1 VSLFRIIEVSEG
13 MSSCVFGQVLNC
25 KFEDTVDEG
34 LRIGGEAAVV
44 GICMRY
50 CEHES

>member
-1 VSLFRIIEVSEG
+1 MVEVSEG
-13 MSSCVFGQVLNC
+13 MFSCVFGQMLNC
-25 KFEDTVDEG
+25 KFEVTVDGG

-50 CEHES
+50 CEYES